1 MTTVVFQVGNDML
14 LATFMQTMIAAA
26 GVTSSISVLPGRLNQ
41 MEETTNRALAACSMD
56 DDDEDEDAETQPQ
69 QVAAEAAAADAAP
82 GHTTA
87 ASPSKPRH
95 SRK

>member
-41 MEETTNRALAACSMD
+41 MEETTNRALAA
-56 DDDEDEDAETQPQ
+56 
-69 QVAAEAAAADAAP
+69 AP
-82 GHTTA
+82 WTTTTKTKMLRL
-87 ASPSKPRH
+87 SRSK
-95 SRK
+95 